1 MDNLSKIE
9 TARALNIRYNNIE
22 KRHIDF
28 EGEVREN
35 EDIFNICEE
44 EGINP
49 DLIMMERKAFEHI
62 AERGHLHRFF
72 TK

>member
-22 KRHIDF
+22 KRHVDLAY
-28 EGEVREN
+28 EVKEN

-49 DLIMMERKAFEHI
+49 DLIIMSREAFEHI
-62 AERGHLHRFF
+62 ADRGHLHRFF
-72 TK
+72 SK